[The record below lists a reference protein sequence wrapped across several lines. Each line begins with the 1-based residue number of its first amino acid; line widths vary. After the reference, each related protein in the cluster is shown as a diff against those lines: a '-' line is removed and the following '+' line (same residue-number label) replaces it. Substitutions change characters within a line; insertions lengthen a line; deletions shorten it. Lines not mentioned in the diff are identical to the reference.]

1 MLIALGPDGPLGYST
16 RVTIRETDDP
26 ATGRP
31 HRIVVSSQGG
41 SLDLTMD
48 ITVLDAIVTPGGAL
62 AKGPDFLQLRGTY
75 HVSGKAGG
83 QAVDFT
89 APGAAETFGGR

>member
-1 MLIALGPDGPLGYST
+1 LFDWG
-16 RVTIRETDDP
+16 
-26 ATGRP
+26 
-31 HRIVVSSQGG
+31 GG
-41 SLDLTMD
+41 SGGGNTSGLC
-48 ITVLDAIVTPGGAL
+48 ATPGGAL